1 MDRILIIYPAFAM
14 ILLAYFSYIIMI
26 LIGKKYVTKKEI
38 KYGQFKLYTGV
49 FPDKYEQSRQHLK
62 NQFELPVIFYLL
74 VALLYSSNNLQYIDI
89 ILAWL
94 FVISRYIHSFIRF
107 KNNYLPY
114 RATIFTLGYVI
125 LLAGWINFVFIN
137 NSTNQEKNIDIS
149 IEKIIENDQEVI
161 SIIANGSGFVT
172 KEDIDK
178 ELEKLYKEKNI
189 DISSDNIKLEIKINK

>member
-1 MDRILIIYPAFAM
+1 MDRILILYPVFAM
-14 ILLAYFSYIIMI
+14 VLLIFFSYIVMF
-26 LIGKKYVTKKEI
+26 LIVKKYITKKEI
-38 KYGQFKLYTGV
+38 KYGQFKLYRGE
-49 FPDKYEQSRQHLK
+49 FPDDYEQSRQHLK
-62 NQFELPVIFYLL
+62 NQFELPIIFYLL
-74 VALLYSSNNLQYIDI
+74 VALLYSLNNLQYIDI

-114 RATIFTLGYVI
+114 RGTVFALGLVI

-137 NSTNQEKNIDIS
+137 NPINQDKNIDIS

-189 DISSDNIKLEIKINK
+189 DISSDNIKLEIKITN

>member
-1 MDRILIIYPAFAM
+1 MDRILILYPVFVM
-14 ILLAYFSYIIMI
+14 VLLTFISYIVMF
-26 LIGKKYVTKKEI
+26 LIVKKYITKKEI
-38 KYGQFKLYTGV
+38 KYGQFKLYRGE
-49 FPDKYEQSRQHLK
+49 FPDDYEQSRQHLK
-62 NQFELPVIFYLL
+62 NQFELPIIFYLL
-74 VALLYSSNNLQYIDI
+74 VALLYSSNNLQNIDI

-114 RATIFTLGYVI
+114 RGTVFTFGLVI
-125 LLAGWINFVFIN
+125 LLAGWINFIFIN
-137 NSTNQEKNIDIS
+137 NPTNQEKNIDIS

-161 SIIANGSGFVT
+161 SIIANGSGSVT

-189 DISSDNIKLEIKINK
+189 DISSDNVKIEIKITN

>member
-1 MDRILIIYPAFAM
+1 MV
-14 ILLAYFSYIIMI
+14 LLAFFSYIIMF
-26 LIGKKYVTKKEI
+26 LIVKKYITKKEI
-38 KYGQFKLYTGV
+38 KYGQFKLYRGE
-49 FPDKYEQSRQHLK
+49 FPDDYEQSRQHLK
-62 NQFELPVIFYLL
+62 NQFELPIIFYLL
-74 VALLYSSNNLQYIDI
+74 VALLYSLNNLQYIDI

-114 RATIFTLGYVI
+114 RGTVFAFGLVI

-137 NSTNQEKNIDIS
+137 DSINQDKNIDIS

-161 SIIANGSGFVT
+161 SIIANGSGSVT

-189 DISSDNIKLEIKINK
+189 DISSDNIKLEIQITN

>member
-1 MDRILIIYPAFAM
+1 MDRILILYPVFAM
-14 ILLAYFSYIIMI
+14 VLLTFISYIVMF
-26 LIGKKYVTKKEI
+26 LIVKKYITKKEI
-38 KYGQFKLYTGV
+38 KYGQFKLYRGE
-49 FPDKYEQSRQHLK
+49 FPDEYEQSRQHLK
-62 NQFELPVIFYLL
+62 NQFELPIIFYLL

-114 RATIFTLGYVI
+114 RGTVFAFGLVI

-137 NSTNQEKNIDIS
+137 NPINQDKNINIS

-172 KEDIDK
+172 EEDINK

-189 DISSDNIKLEIKINK
+189 DISSDNIKLEIQITN

>member
-1 MDRILIIYPAFAM
+1 MDRILILYPVFAM
-14 ILLAYFSYIIMI
+14 VLLTFFSYIVMF
-26 LIGKKYVTKKEI
+26 LIVKKYITKKEI
-38 KYGQFKLYTGV
+38 KYGQFKLYRGE
-49 FPDKYEQSRQHLK
+49 FPDDYEQSRQHLK
-62 NQFELPVIFYLL
+62 NQFELPIIFYLL
-74 VALLYSSNNLQYIDI
+74 VALLYSLNNLQYIDI

-114 RATIFTLGYVI
+114 RGTVFSLGLVI

-137 NSTNQEKNIDIS
+137 NPINQDKNIDIS

-161 SIIANGSGFVT
+161 SIIANGSGSVT

-189 DISSDNIKLEIKINK
+189 DISSDNIKLEIKITN

>member
-14 ILLAYFSYIIMI
+14 ILLAYFSYIIMT
-26 LIGKKYVTKKEI
+26 LIGKKYTTNKEI
-38 KYGQFKLYTGV
+38 KYSQFKLYTGV

-62 NQFELPVIFYLL
+62 NQFELPIIFYLL

-114 RATIFTLGYVI
+114 RGTVFALGYVI
-125 LLAGWINFVFIN
+125 LLAGWINFIIS
-137 NSTNQEKNIDIS
+137 NS
-149 IEKIIENDQEVI
+149 
-161 SIIANGSGFVT
+161 
-172 KEDIDK
+172 
-178 ELEKLYKEKNI
+178 
-189 DISSDNIKLEIKINK
+189 

>member
-1 MDRILIIYPAFAM
+1 MDRILILYPVFAM
-14 ILLAYFSYIIMI
+14 VLLTFFSYIVMF
-26 LIGKKYVTKKEI
+26 LIVKKYITKKEI
-38 KYGQFKLYTGV
+38 KYGQFKLYRGE
-49 FPDKYEQSRQHLK
+49 FPDDYEQSRQHLK
-62 NQFELPVIFYLL
+62 NQFELPIIFYLL
-74 VALLYSSNNLQYIDI
+74 VALLYSLNNLQYIDI

-114 RATIFTLGYVI
+114 RGTVFAFGLVI

-137 NSTNQEKNIDIS
+137 DPINQDKNIDIS

-189 DISSDNIKLEIKINK
+189 DISSDNIKLEIQITN